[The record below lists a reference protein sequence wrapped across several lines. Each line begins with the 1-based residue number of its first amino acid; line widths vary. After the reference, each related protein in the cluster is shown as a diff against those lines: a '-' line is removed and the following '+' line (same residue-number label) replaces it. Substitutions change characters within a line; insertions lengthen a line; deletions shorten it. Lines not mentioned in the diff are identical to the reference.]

1 MERLLVTLLLG
12 VAVAL
17 SAVAGSTAA
26 PAHSWR
32 ADALLAPCTE
42 TGATT
47 GDWEVSF
54 GIRVIRRKAL
64 LLLSQVHRKGF
75 RRAIIEREQCLY
87 EVSVIHLTLARA
99 QTLAGRAHRK
109 RLRVLVVRS

>member
-1 MERLLVTLLLG
+1 MERTLVTLVLG
-12 VAVAL
+12 VALAL

-26 PAHSWR
+26 RAHSWHT
-32 ADALLAPCTE
+32 DAVLAPCNE

-54 GIRVIRRKAL
+54 GVRVIRRKAL
-64 LLLSQVHRKGF
+64 LFLSQVHRKGF

-87 EVSVIHLTLARA
+87 EVSIIHLTHARA
-99 QTLAGRAHRK
+99 QTLAGRAHR
-109 RLRVLVVRS
+109 RGLRVLLVRS

>member
-1 MERLLVTLLLG
+1 MERMLVTLLLG

-17 SAVAGSTAA
+17 SAVTGSTAA

-32 ADALLAPCTE
+32 TDALLAPCNE
-42 TGATT
+42 TGETT

-54 GIRVIRRKAL
+54 GVRVIRRKAL
-64 LLLSQVHRKGF
+64 LLVSQVHRKGF

-87 EVSVIHLTLARA
+87 EVSVIHLTLTRA
-99 QTLAGRAHRK
+99 QTLAGRARRK

>member
-1 MERLLVTLLLG
+1 MERLLVALLLG

-26 PAHSWR
+26 PARSSR
-32 ADALLAPCTE
+32 TDALLAPCNE

-54 GIRVIRRKAL
+54 GVRVIRRKAL
-64 LLLSQVHRKGF
+64 LLVSQVHRKGF

-99 QTLAGRAHRK
+99 QTLAGRARRK

>member
-1 MERLLVTLLLG
+1 MERMLVSLLLG

-26 PAHSWR
+26 PARSSR
-32 ADALLAPCTE
+32 TDALLAPCNE

-54 GIRVIRRKAL
+54 GVRVIRRKAL
-64 LLLSQVHRKGF
+64 LLVSQVHRKGF

-99 QTLAGRAHRK
+99 QTLAGRARRK

>member
-1 MERLLVTLLLG
+1 MERTLVTLLLG

-17 SAVAGSTAA
+17 SVVAGSTAA

-32 ADALLAPCTE
+32 TDALLPPCNE

-99 QTLAGRAHRK
+99 QTLAGRARRK

>member
-1 MERLLVTLLLG
+1 MDRMLVTLLLG

-26 PAHSWR
+26 PARSSR
-32 ADALLAPCTE
+32 TDALLAPCNE

-54 GIRVIRRKAL
+54 GVRVIRRKAL
-64 LLLSQVHRKGF
+64 MLVSQVHRKGF

-99 QTLAGRAHRK
+99 QTLAGRARRK